1 MAKFTGKSTT
11 AKGSAKTPAAKTIF
25 GVKPGATKG
34 TNTSKSKTQHAKW
47 GK

>member
-1 MAKFTGKSTT
+1 MT
-11 AKGSAKTPAAKTIF
+11 AKGTAKTPAAKTIF

-34 TNTSKSKTQHAKW
+34 TNTTKSTAQHAKW